1 MENSIKM
8 ARESILG
15 LRVCAVSS
23 VSACIVISIL
33 WCKFL
38 PPNLS
43 FTANYFLLGSLIF
56 FCSFCIIGDLMMYK
70 MNVFIKSIIGAIFFL
85 VYPISS
91 AVLDGP
97 YLGYLMW
104 LICRSHFCCMC
115 CLPHATPKLFIK
127 NANTLCRLNIIC
139 FVFRLCCNL
148 FLIFFY
154 TLKLMKYV
162 ANIFT
167 QVMQRWL

>member
-8 ARESILG
+8 AKESILG
-15 LRVCAVSS
+15 LRVYAVSS

-43 FTANYFLLGSLIF
+43 FTANYFLLGSLICF
-56 FCSFCIIGDLMMYK
+56 SSFCIIGDLMMYK

-91 AVLDGP
+91 AIWDGL

-104 LICRSHFCCMC
+104 LMPIPFCCMC
-115 CLPHATPKLFIK
+115 FLPYATPKLFIK

-154 TLKLMKYV
+154 ALKLMKYV